1 MLLLLIF
8 LFVLS
13 AAAKTSDAL
22 SPDTLIT
29 TLRRVVFSGAR
40 SLAWMEIIVLFILFT
55 GKDKAVFVLC
65 ALPPLMLYLHSF
77 LLSNKE
83 WAIAF
88 LFHEKGDYLWIAGLE
103 EKALVVFFLCVWH
116 ESPVS
121 WL

>member
-22 SPDTLIT
+22 SLDTLIT
-29 TLRRVVFSGAR
+29 TLRFFFGCSL
-40 SLAWMEIIVLFILFT
+40 LAWMEIIVLFILFT
-55 GKDKAVFVLC
+55 SKDKAVFVLC

-103 EKALVVFFLCVWH
+103 EKALIVFFLCVWH

>member
-29 TLRRVVFSGAR
+29 TLRRVFFFSGAR

-103 EKALVVFFLCVWH
+103 EKALVVFFFFVCGMNR
-116 ESPVS
+116 P
-121 WL
+121 